1 GLQVDFVLM
10 PGAVAVRATVAGEIE
25 FNGAAPSSVGAAMQ
39 GARLKVILVLSRK
52 PKYWIFG
59 KSELQTISDL
69 AGRTLASGT
78 SGGDLHIQTL
88 LLLERFG
95 LAGKVRVV
103 PAPAAGPQ
111 ASFQLLTTGQVDAAN
126 SNESTYFAFQQLG
139 YRELINY
146 ADHLETL
153 SAGIAAPQRLI
164 DTKPDL
170 VQAFVDA
177 SYRGMLFFKERRT
190 QSVAMMARTMKLDA
204 KSAERLYDLVIGT
217 F

>member
-1 GLQVDFVLM
+1 
-10 PGAVAVRATVAGEIE
+10 
-25 FNGAAPSSVGAAMQ
+25 
-39 GARLKVILVLSRK
+39 
-52 PKYWIFG
+52 
-59 KSELQTISDL
+59 
-69 AGRTLASGT
+69 
-78 SGGDLHIQTL
+78 
-88 LLLERFG
+88 RFG

-126 SNESTYFAFQQLG
+126 SNELTYFAFQQLG

-170 VQAFVDA
+170 VHAFVDA

-217 F
+217 FGGDGTAPYREVKKELEARQNILGLTVGVPPYEELFD